1 MPLPARPRPLP
12 AWGDPLPRLCKAL
25 VVALIALL
33 ICSMGLAAP
42 AGANVDQCAPPGVDS
57 ASALPTNLAQAA
69 TGPGEDKYT
78 TATVAPLGSVDIGA
92 LGLSVPGT
100 LTIGTLSDAPP
111 SICINSEGQ
120 FTGFDNELLR
130 AIADKLGLKINFV
143 GTEFS
148 GLLAQVASRRFDVGS
163 SSITTTDARR
173 RTVGFTNGYDFGYF
187 SLVVPAASP
196 ITGFDKLAA
205 GQRIGV
211 VQGTV
216 QESYVIDTPHLEPVK
231 FPDYNTVYASLK
243 TRQIDAWV
251 APSQQ
256 ASGTVQA
263 GDPAEIVENTFSL
276 DNFVAWAV
284 ARDNQPLIDALN
296 SGLDAIIADGTW
308 SRLYTDW
315 VPRALPPGW
324 KPGSKAAPAPQLPD
338 FNEIATENQAA
349 GSSGAGAAAPKSTLS
364 QLAES
369 FLDWDLYK
377 QAIPDLFKTG
387 LPNTLILTISA
398 SVIGLVLGM
407 ALAVAG
413 ISRARWLRWPARIY
427 TDIFRGL
434 PEVVIILL
442 IGLGVGP
449 VVGGLTGNNPYPLGI
464 AALGLMAA
472 AYVGE
477 IFRSGIQ
484 SVEAGQ
490 MEAARALGLF
500 VCDIDAAGGGAA
512 RRSPGA
518 AGVDEPVHLAVEGV
532 VAGVLPGSG
541 CQPEGVVPSRPRS
554 ERADRQP
561 VAVGRGGAV
570 LSGFDCAADAS
581 REFHRQPAATGPQA
595 RRGRSAYAV
604 HLPGDDL
611 MASSVVRAEPVSL
624 SANDIHSA
632 FGPNAVLRGVDIDV
646 PAGTTAAVIG
656 PSGSGKSTLLRT
668 LNRLYEPDRGDILLD
683 GRSVLKDNPDQL
695 RQRIGM
701 VFQHFNLF
709 PHRSVLDNVT
719 LAPRRL
725 KRLGAEQARELGL
738 AQLDRVGLRHKAD
751 VRPGTCRAGSSN
763 ASRSPARWQCP
774 RR

>member
-1 MPLPARPRPLP
+1 VTAV
-12 AWGDPLPRLCKAL
+12 KTS

-42 AGANVDQCAPPGVDS
+42 AGANVDQCAPPGVQS
-57 ASALPTNLAQAA
+57 ASALPTNLAAA
-69 TGPGEDKYT
+69 AQGPGADRYT
-78 TATVAPLGSVDIGA
+78 TPTVAPLSAVNVNA
-92 LGLSVPGT
+92 LGLGVQGT
-100 LTIGTLSDAPP
+100 LTVGTLSDAPP
-111 SICINSEGQ
+111 SICINSAGQ

-187 SLVVPAASP
+187 SLVVPSGSP
-196 ITGFDKLAA
+196 ITGFGKLAT

-216 QESYVIDTPHLEPVK
+216 QEAYVIDTLHLQPVK

-256 ASGTVQA
+256 AQGTVQP
-263 GDPAEIVENTFSL
+263 GDPAQIIENTFSL

-284 ARDNQPLIDALN
+284 AKDNQPLIDALN

-308 SRLYTDW
+308 ARLYVDW

-338 FNEIATENQAA
+338 FAAIAAQNQQAP
-349 GSSGAGAAAPKSTLS
+349 SGAAAPKSTLS
-364 QLAES
+364 QLKDS
-369 FLDWDLYK
+369 FLNWDLYK

-387 LPNTLILTISA
+387 LPNTLILTVSA
-398 SVIGLVLGM
+398 SVIGLALGM

-413 ISRARWLRWPARIY
+413 ISRARWLRWPARVY

-484 SVEAGQ
+484 SVEPGQ
-490 MEAARALGLF
+490 LEASRALGFSYTSSMRLVVVPQGVRRVLPALMNQFISLLKASSLVYFLGLVANQRELF
-500 VCDIDAAGGGAA
+500 QVGRDLNAQTGNLSPLVAAGLFYLLLTV
-512 RRSPGA
+512 PLT
-518 AGVDEPVHLAVEGV
+518 HLVNFIDTR
-532 VAGVLPGSG
+532 L
-541 CQPEGVVPSRPRS
+541 
-554 ERADRQP
+554 
-561 VAVGRGGAV
+561 
-570 LSGFDCAADAS
+570 
-581 REFHRQPAATGPQA
+581 
-595 RRGRSAYAV
+595 RRGRE
-604 HLPGDDL
+604 PGREDPL
-611 MASSVVRAEPVSL
+611 EL
-624 SANDIHSA
+624 STSQEMI
-632 FGPNAVLRGVDIDV
+632 
-646 PAGTTAAVIG
+646 
-656 PSGSGKSTLLRT
+656 
-668 LNRLYEPDRGDILLD
+668 
-683 GRSVLKDNPDQL
+683 
-695 RQRIGM
+695 
-701 VFQHFNLF
+701 
-709 PHRSVLDNVT
+709 
-719 LAPRRL
+719 
-725 KRLGAEQARELGL
+725 
-738 AQLDRVGLRHKAD
+738 
-751 VRPGTCRAGSSN
+751 
-763 ASRSPARWQCP
+763 
-774 RR
+774 